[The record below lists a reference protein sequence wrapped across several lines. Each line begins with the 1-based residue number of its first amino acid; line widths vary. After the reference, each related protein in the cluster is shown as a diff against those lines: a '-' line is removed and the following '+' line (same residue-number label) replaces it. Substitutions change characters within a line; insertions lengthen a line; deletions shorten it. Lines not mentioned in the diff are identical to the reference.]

1 MEEKIEGKKEEK
13 KKKTGGKAEGRQ
25 TWIHLLQNM

>member
-13 KKKTGGKAEGRQ
+13 KTGGKAEGRQ
-25 TWIHLLQNM
+25 IWIHLLQNM